1 MKLSNN
7 LSSENIIKSFALKRS
22 LFPLL
27 ILLTFITNAFAQV
40 QYQEYAITHVNVV
53 DLINDQIF
61 EDQTLMI
68 SDGYISDI
76 EHSTM
81 AVIPDSIVQ
90 IKMSGKYVIPGLID
104 THVHFGTDPTEI
116 DNRETT
122 EKVLK
127 NMLLSGIT
135 SVRDMAGDARAMAD
149 LSRDALV
156 GDIPSPFIYYSSL
169 MAGPK
174 FFEDPRTISSAKGL
188 NSGQAPFM
196 KAVTEKTNL
205 PLAVAEAKGTGA
217 TGIKTY
223 AMISGE
229 LEAAIVAEAHKQGML
244 VWSHINLGDASKE
257 DVIKAGA
264 DVVSHIGMIIDFSD
278 IREKN
283 SWSDYL
289 NKDNIFW
296 DEYYASLDADNYLD
310 ILEDSDTILEP
321 TTLVYQRR
329 KDAQLDKKEPSVFAL
344 AYGEIVLEVSK
355 RFIPE
360 AHKRG
365 IKIAAGTD
373 TDQEIFIQEEIYTF
387 VDEYGFSPAEAL
399 QTATINAAQTIGQE
413 ENTGTV
419 EIGKAA
425 DLLILNSNPLQDIRN
440 IEDISLVVKK
450 GAFFK

>member
-1 MKLSNN
+1 M
-7 LSSENIIKSFALKRS
+7 KRS
-22 LFPLL
+22 LLL
-27 ILLTFITNAFAQV
+27 LLAILSINKLVSAQV
-40 QYQEYAITHVNVV
+40 QYSEFALTDVHIV
-53 DLINDQIF
+53 DQIH
-61 EDQTLMI
+61 DRV
-68 SDGYISDI
+68 I
-76 EHSTM
+76 EHQTILIKDGFITTIGS
-81 AVIPDSIVQ
+81 ASEIAIPDSVIT
-90 IKMSGKYVIPGLID
+90 IKMTGKYVMPGLFD

-135 SVRDMAGDARAMAD
+135 SVRDMAGDARALAD

-156 GDIPSPFIYYSSL
+156 GDIASPFIYYSSL

-188 NSGQAPFM
+188 VSGEAPFM
-196 KAVTEKTNL
+196 KGVTEETNL

-229 LEAAIVAEAHKQGML
+229 LEKAIVAEAHKQGMM
-244 VWSHINLGDASKE
+244 VWSHINLGDATKE
-257 DVIKAGA
+257 QVIEAGA
-264 DVVSHIGMIIDFSD
+264 DVVSHIGMIVDFSD

-283 SWSDYL
+283 SWAEYL
-289 NKDNIFW
+289 NKDKTFW
-296 DEYYASLDADNYLD
+296 DDYYASLDVDEYLD
-310 ILEDSDTILEP
+310 VLENSDTILEP

-329 KDAQLDKKEPSVFAL
+329 RDVQLDKKDPSTFAL
-344 AYGEIVLEVSK
+344 GYGEIVLEVSK

-373 TDQEIFIQEEIYTF
+373 TDQEIFVHEELYTF
-387 VDEYGFSPAEAL
+387 VDEYGFTPAEAL
-399 QTATINAAQTIGQE
+399 QTATNIAAETVGQE
-413 ENTGTV
+413 SSTGIIET
-419 EIGKAA
+419 GKSA
-425 DLLILNSNPLQDIRN
+425 DLLILNSNPLDDIRN
-440 IEDISLVVKK
+440 IEDVTLVIKRGVQY
-450 GAFFK
+450 

>member
-1 MKLSNN
+1 MK
-7 LSSENIIKSFALKRS
+7 R
-22 LFPLL
+22 
-27 ILLTFITNAFAQV
+27 ILLFLLFVFTCLNNAFAQV
-40 QYQEYAITHVNVV
+40 QYSEYALTDVHVV
-53 DLINDQIF
+53 DVVNNSILEHKTVLVKDGLISAITN
-61 EDQTLMI
+61 TSSGSL
-68 SDGYISDI
+68 
-76 EHSTM
+76 
-81 AVIPDSIVQ
+81 PDSIIQ
-90 IKMSGKYVIPGLID
+90 IKMSGKYVMPGLID

-122 EKVLK
+122 ERVLK

-135 SVRDMAGDARAMAD
+135 SVRDMAGDARALAD
-149 LSRDALV
+149 ISRDALV

-188 NSGQAPFM
+188 VSGEAPFM
-196 KAVTEKTNL
+196 KAVTKETDLK
-205 PLAVAEAKGTGA
+205 LAVAEAKGTGA

-223 AMISGE
+223 AMISGD
-229 LEAAIVAEAHKQGML
+229 LEQAIVEEAHKQGMM

-264 DVVSHIGMIIDFSD
+264 DVVSHIGMIIDFSK
-278 IREKN
+278 IRENN
-283 SWSDYL
+283 SWSEYL
-289 NKDNIFW
+289 DHNETFW
-296 DEYYASLDADNYLD
+296 DDYYTSLKLDSYLD
-310 ILEDSDTILEP
+310 LLESSNTIFEP

-329 KDAQLDKKEPSVFAL
+329 RDAQLDKKEPSTFAL
-344 AYGEIVLEVSK
+344 GYGNIVLEVTK
-355 RFIPE
+355 RFLPE

-373 TDQEIFIQEEIYTF
+373 TDQEIFVQKEIYTF

-399 QTATINAAQTIGQE
+399 QTATINAAQAIGRE
-413 ENTGTV
+413 ESTGTV

>member
-1 MKLSNN
+1 MK
-7 LSSENIIKSFALKRS
+7 R
-22 LFPLL
+22 
-27 ILLTFITNAFAQV
+27 ILLLLLSILSINKLASAQVHYSEYALTDVHIVDQIHDRVIEHQTILIKNGFITTIGSASEIA
-40 QYQEYAITHVNVV
+40 
-53 DLINDQIF
+53 
-61 EDQTLMI
+61 
-68 SDGYISDI
+68 
-76 EHSTM
+76 
-81 AVIPDSIVQ
+81 IPDSVIS
-90 IKMSGKYVIPGLID
+90 IKMTGKYVMPGLFD

-135 SVRDMAGDARAMAD
+135 SVRDMAGDARALAD

-156 GDIPSPFIYYSSL
+156 GDIASPFIYYSSL

-188 NSGQAPFM
+188 VSGEAPFM
-196 KAVTEKTNL
+196 KGVTEETNL

-229 LEAAIVAEAHKQGML
+229 LEKAIVAEAHKQGMM
-244 VWSHINLGDASKE
+244 VWSHINLGDATKE
-257 DVIKAGA
+257 QVIEAGA
-264 DVVSHIGMIIDFSD
+264 DVVSHIGMIVDFSD

-283 SWSDYL
+283 SWTEYL
-289 NKDNIFW
+289 NKDKTFW
-296 DEYYASLDADNYLD
+296 DDYYASLDVDEYMD
-310 ILEDSDTILEP
+310 ILENSDTILEP

-329 KDAQLDKKEPSVFAL
+329 RDAQLDKKDPSTFAL
-344 AYGEIVLEVSK
+344 GYGEIVLEVSK

-373 TDQEIFIQEEIYTF
+373 TDQEIFVHEELYTF
-387 VDEYGFSPAEAL
+387 VDEYGFTPAEAL
-399 QTATINAAQTIGQE
+399 QTATNIAAETVGQE
-413 ENTGTV
+413 SSTGIIET
-419 EIGKAA
+419 GKSA
-425 DLLILNSNPLQDIRN
+425 DLLILNSNPLDDIRN
-440 IEDISLVVKK
+440 IEDVTLVIKRGVQY
-450 GAFFK
+450 